1 MVSRRGCAC
10 SDLPLSSS
18 SLVAAG
24 SSAAAADRRS
34 SRIYFRSVPDAAA
47 HYRFSPEVALVGSCR
62 CTAGSAARLGGAA
75 EAKSLVG
82 LADRKQIVVGGGLCG
97 REAEEEREK
106 GERGRDR
113 RERKNGERE
122 GEKKNNR
129 FNYFFLF

>member
-1 MVSRRGCAC
+1 M
-10 SDLPLSSS
+10 
-18 SLVAAG
+18 
-24 SSAAAADRRS
+24 
-34 SRIYFRSVPDAAA
+34 PDAAA

-129 FNYFFLF
+129 FNYFFLFKLFFFKNGKKPTKR